1 MTALPDITP
10 AAITPAE
17 TVMEP
22 EKIDQQRTGSLEV
35 GLMRLCGRDL
45 AVPALHVREVVP
57 RPDTFHPSFSGR
69 SASVG
74 SIVIRGTVIPI
85 LDIRPHL
92 GLSTDNGG
100 QQVVLVLR
108 QNDELVGLLMD
119 SVSGLARIPTS
130 EIQQFRFHDGGDDQ
144 LVAKSFTLNDAV
156 VGLLDP
162 AAVFRLPNVPH
173 ALEEACD
180 AGHAWGGARRT
191 VVLLTAGGAEIALE
205 ADRIAAT
212 VPNAV
217 VRPSPVPFSDWIG
230 VVDYLGREVPVVD
243 DLALFGLSGRAGDTG
258 VEPVIIIRID
268 DQHLIGLRIDRV
280 RRILPIDASAV
291 KPLPAALAERLRLFA
306 GAVADQDGRQ
316 SLLLREDAMVMSDSL
331 RVIGELSRK
340 KSVATVQAGSPSQR
354 KAQPQQAFLV
364 FRAGGRNRACAMA
377 SVTQIIALP
386 RDHTRLNVPGSAL
399 RGMAGFNGS
408 PLPLMDL
415 GGGGERDVDP
425 AQAKVLVVQGENAF
439 TGFVVDRLETIAKS
453 VAQPSPDP
461 GSGDADRRSYFIE
474 ALVGGRAEAVT
485 LCDLA
490 EEARR
495 LA

>member
-1 MTALPDITP
+1 MTALAAVPAGTEIMPP
-10 AAITPAE
+10 AA
-17 TVMEP
+17 MDEP
-22 EKIDQQRTGSLEV
+22 RTGSLEV

-57 RPDTFHPSFSGR
+57 RPDTFHPSLSGT

-85 LDIRPHL
+85 LDIRSYL
-92 GLSTDNGG
+92 GLPLDDGE

-108 QNDELVGLLMD
+108 QGDGLVGLLMD

-130 EIQQFRFHDGGDDQ
+130 AIQQFRFHGGGDDQ
-144 LVAKSFTLNDAV
+144 LVARSFTLNDAV

-173 ALEEACD
+173 AIEETCEAAD
-180 AGHAWGGARRT
+180 VRSGMRRT
-191 VVLLTAGGAEIALE
+191 VVLLTVAGAEIALE

-243 DLALFGLSGRAGDTG
+243 DLALFGLSGRASDTG

-268 DQHLIGLRIDRV
+268 DQDLIGLRIDRV

-316 SLLLREDAMVMSDSL
+316 SLLLRKDAMVTSDAL
-331 RVIGELSRK
+331 RTIGELSRK
-340 KSVATVQAGSPSQR
+340 KSTAIVQAGSPSQR

-386 RDHTRLNVPGSAL
+386 QDHTRLNVPGSAL
-399 RGMAGFNGS
+399 RGMAGYNGS

-439 TGFVVDRLETIAKS
+439 TGFIVDRLETIAKS

-461 GSGDADRRSYFIE
+461 GTNGTDRRSYFIE
-474 ALVGGRAEAVT
+474 ALIGGRAEAVT